1 MAVTIDEMHVD
12 VTETPARPAPG
23 AGAGAGAEPK
33 KDMNLSQ
40 ALELLRE
47 RTLRLKAD

>member
-23 AGAGAGAEPK
+23 AGAEPK

-47 RTLRLKAD
+47 RARRLKAD

>member
-12 VTETPARPAPG
+12 VTETPVRPAPG
-23 AGAGAGAEPK
+23 PGPGAEPK

-47 RTLRLKAD
+47 RTRRLKAD